1 MKTRF
6 ILGSALAA
14 VLLMWGGTGKV
25 MAQKNIDKMAAELE
39 KRDDVAINS
48 VTKRDPKTR
57 KVVKVVKSFSLKD
70 ENIGARLI
78 EAFEKDEEYAETA
91 IKDMPKGRGKAQKA
105 NFTFI
110 YKTDNEKRTYT
121 LNVKESGSVS
131 MTVIISPMKDGQEV
145 CSVVLDSEY
154 WDSFNEQMAELGNNL
169 RVQAAVRTGYMQQ
182 ILAGY
187 LQDYIQQERSHAQMA
202 QASTSSF
209 TPSFQII
216 PVTKMLYNPQ
226 SRSEYNFVPGVIG
239 LILLL
244 ICAMMTSIAI
254 VKEKEMGTMEILL
267 ASPLPPIVIVVAKLV
282 PYFVIS
288 CMNLATI
295 LLLSVFLL
303 NIPIAGSVMG
313 FIAISLLYILV
324 SLLLGLFIS
333 NCVSSQLAAM
343 LLSLLL
349 IVPTVYLS
357 GLVFPI
363 ESMPEALQN
372 ASAIIPARWYVEV
385 ARKLMIQGV
394 EMKYV
399 MHETAVL
406 ALMAVVLLGV
416 SWKLFKVRL

>member
-1 MKTRF
+1 MKQF
-6 ILGSALAA
+6 IVFVRKEFRHIFRDKRTMLI
-14 VLLMWGGTGKV
+14 LLV
-25 MAQKNIDKMAAELE
+25 MPIIMIILFGF
-39 KRDDVAINS
+39 AITTEVKDS
-48 VTKRDPKTR
+48 R
-57 KVVKVVKSFSLKD
+57 VVILDHSKD
-70 ENIGARLI
+70 EVTTRIQEHIRNNRYFTIVADVRSEQEIQKMFLENDADLAVI
-78 EAFEKDEEYAETA
+78 FSHNFSDE
-91 IKDMPKGRGKAQKA
+91 MRHSSKASIQLLA
-105 NFTFI
+105 
-110 YKTDNEKRTYT
+110 D
-121 LNVKESGSVS
+121 GSE
-131 MTVIISPMKDGQEV
+131 P
-145 CSVVLDSEY
+145 
-154 WDSFNEQMAELGNNL
+154 N
-169 RVQAAVRTGYMQQ
+169 QAAVRTGYMQQ
-182 ILAGY
+182 ILASY
-187 LQDYIQQERSHAQMA
+187 LQDYIQEERSHAQMT
-202 QASTSSF
+202 QVQVLQKDKASVSSVYSV
-209 TPSFQII
+209 PHFQII
-216 PVTKMLYNPQ
+216 PITKMLYNPQ

-303 NIPIAGSVMG
+303 DIPIAGSVIG

-357 GLVFPI
+357 GLAFPI
-363 ESMPEALQN
+363 ESMPEALQK
-372 ASAIIPARWYVEV
+372 ASAFIPARWYVEM

-406 ALMAVVLLGV
+406 VLMAVVLLGV

>member
-1 MKTRF
+1 MKDSRVV
-6 ILGSALAA
+6 ILDHS
-14 VLLMWGGTGKV
+14 
-25 MAQKNIDKMAAELE
+25 
-39 KRDDVAINS
+39 
-48 VTKRDPKTR
+48 
-57 KVVKVVKSFSLKD
+57 KD
-70 ENIGARLI
+70 EVTTRIQEHIRGNRYFTIVADVHS
-78 EAFEKDEEYAETA
+78 EKEIQKMFLENDADLAIIFSHNFSDE
-91 IKDMPKGRGKAQKA
+91 MRHSGKASIQLLA
-105 NFTFI
+105 
-110 YKTDNEKRTYT
+110 D
-121 LNVKESGSVS
+121 GSE
-131 MTVIISPMKDGQEV
+131 P
-145 CSVVLDSEY
+145 
-154 WDSFNEQMAELGNNL
+154 N
-169 RVQAAVRTGYMQQ
+169 QAAVRTGYMQQ

-303 NIPIAGSVMG
+303 DIPIAGSVMG

-357 GLVFPI
+357 GLAFPI
-363 ESMPEALQN
+363 ESMPEALQH

>member
-1 MKTRF
+1 MKQF
-6 ILGSALAA
+6 IVFVRKEFRHIFRDKRTMLI
-14 VLLMWGGTGKV
+14 LLV
-25 MAQKNIDKMAAELE
+25 MPIIMIILFGF
-39 KRDDVAINS
+39 AITTEVKDS
-48 VTKRDPKTR
+48 R
-57 KVVKVVKSFSLKD
+57 VVILDHSKD
-70 ENIGARLI
+70 EVTTRIQEHIRGNRYFTIVADVHS
-78 EAFEKDEEYAETA
+78 EKEIQQMFLENDADIAVIFSHNFSDE
-91 IKDMPKGRGKAQKA
+91 MRHSGKASIQLLA
-105 NFTFI
+105 
-110 YKTDNEKRTYT
+110 D
-121 LNVKESGSVS
+121 GSE
-131 MTVIISPMKDGQEV
+131 P
-145 CSVVLDSEY
+145 
-154 WDSFNEQMAELGNNL
+154 N
-169 RVQAAVRTGYMQQ
+169 QAAVRTGYMQQ
-182 ILAGY
+182 ILTGY
-187 LQDYIQQERSHAQMA
+187 LQDYIQQEQSHTQMA
-202 QASTSSF
+202 QASMSSV
-209 TPSFQII
+209 PSFQII
-216 PVTKMLYNPQ
+216 PITKMLYNPQ

-288 CMNLATI
+288 CINLATI
-295 LLLSVFLL
+295 LLLSVFVLD
-303 NIPIAGSVMG
+303 IPIAGSVIG
-313 FIAISLLYILV
+313 FIAISLLYVLV

-357 GLVFPI
+357 GLAFPI
-363 ESMPEALQN
+363 ESMPESLQRV
-372 ASAIIPARWYVEV
+372 SAIIPARWYVEV

-406 ALMAVVLLGV
+406 ALMAVVLLGF

>member
-1 MKTRF
+1 MKQF
-6 ILGSALAA
+6 IVFVRKEFRHIFRDKRTMLI
-14 VLLMWGGTGKV
+14 LLV
-25 MAQKNIDKMAAELE
+25 MPIIMIILFGF
-39 KRDDVAINS
+39 AITTEVKDS
-48 VTKRDPKTR
+48 R
-57 KVVKVVKSFSLKD
+57 VVILDHSKD
-70 ENIGARLI
+70 EVTTRIQEHIRNNRYFTIVADVHSEQDIQKMFLENDADLAVI
-78 EAFEKDEEYAETA
+78 FSHNFSDE
-91 IKDMPKGRGKAQKA
+91 MRHSGKASIQLLA
-105 NFTFI
+105 
-110 YKTDNEKRTYT
+110 D
-121 LNVKESGSVS
+121 GSE
-131 MTVIISPMKDGQEV
+131 P
-145 CSVVLDSEY
+145 
-154 WDSFNEQMAELGNNL
+154 N
-169 RVQAAVRTGYMQQ
+169 QAAVRTGYMQQ
-182 ILAGY
+182 ILG
-187 LQDYIQQERSHAQMA
+187 SV
-202 QASTSSF
+202 SSV
-209 TPSFQII
+209 PSFQII

-303 NIPIAGSVMG
+303 DIPIAGSVIV

-357 GLVFPI
+357 GLAFPI

-372 ASAIIPARWYVEV
+372 ASAFIPARWYVEV

>member
-1 MKTRF
+1 
-6 ILGSALAA
+6 
-14 VLLMWGGTGKV
+14 
-25 MAQKNIDKMAAELE
+25 
-39 KRDDVAINS
+39 
-48 VTKRDPKTR
+48 
-57 KVVKVVKSFSLKD
+57 
-70 ENIGARLI
+70 
-78 EAFEKDEEYAETA
+78 
-91 IKDMPKGRGKAQKA
+91 
-105 NFTFI
+105 
-110 YKTDNEKRTYT
+110 
-121 LNVKESGSVS
+121 
-131 MTVIISPMKDGQEV
+131 
-145 CSVVLDSEY
+145 
-154 WDSFNEQMAELGNNL
+154 
-169 RVQAAVRTGYMQQ
+169 
-182 ILAGY
+182 
-187 LQDYIQQERSHAQMA
+187 
-202 QASTSSF
+202 
-209 TPSFQII
+209 
-216 PVTKMLYNPQ
+216 MLYNPQ

-324 SLLLGLFIS
+324 SLLLGLLIS

-357 GLVFPI
+357 GLAFPI
-363 ESMPEALQN
+363 ESMPETLQH

>member
-1 MKTRF
+1 MGKRNIHTAF
-6 ILGSALAA
+6 IEED
-14 VLLMWGGTGKV
+14 VLLSRTGVEESMKQFIVFVRKEFRHILRDKRTMLILLV
-25 MAQKNIDKMAAELE
+25 MPIIMIILFGF
-39 KRDDVAINS
+39 AITTEVKDS
-48 VTKRDPKTR
+48 H
-57 KVVKVVKSFSLKD
+57 VVILDHSKD
-70 ENIGARLI
+70 EVTTRIQEHIRNNRYFTIVADI
-78 EAFEKDEEYAETA
+78 HSEKEIQQMFLENNADIAVIFSHNFSDE
-91 IKDMPKGRGKAQKA
+91 MRHSGKTSIQLLA
-105 NFTFI
+105 
-110 YKTDNEKRTYT
+110 D
-121 LNVKESGSVS
+121 GSE
-131 MTVIISPMKDGQEV
+131 P
-145 CSVVLDSEY
+145 
-154 WDSFNEQMAELGNNL
+154 N
-169 RVQAAVRTGYMQQ
+169 QAAVRTGYMQQ

-282 PYFVIS
+282 PYFVIF

-303 NIPIAGSVMG
+303 NIPIAGSMMG

-357 GLVFPI
+357 GLAFPI
-363 ESMPEALQN
+363 ESMPKALQRV
-372 ASAIIPARWYVEV
+372 SAIIPARWYVEV

>member
-1 MKTRF
+1 MKQF
-6 ILGSALAA
+6 IVFVRKEFRHIFRDKRTMLI
-14 VLLMWGGTGKV
+14 LLV
-25 MAQKNIDKMAAELE
+25 MPIIMIILFGF
-39 KRDDVAINS
+39 AITTEVKDS
-48 VTKRDPKTR
+48 R
-57 KVVKVVKSFSLKD
+57 VVILDHSKD
-70 ENIGARLI
+70 EVTTRIQEHIRNNRYFTIVADVRSEQEIQKMFLENDADI
-78 EAFEKDEEYAETA
+78 AVIFSHNFSDE
-91 IKDMPKGRGKAQKA
+91 MRHSGKASIQLLA
-105 NFTFI
+105 
-110 YKTDNEKRTYT
+110 D
-121 LNVKESGSVS
+121 GSE
-131 MTVIISPMKDGQEV
+131 P
-145 CSVVLDSEY
+145 
-154 WDSFNEQMAELGNNL
+154 N
-169 RVQAAVRTGYMQQ
+169 QAAVRTGYMQQ

-187 LQDYIQQERSHAQMA
+187 LQDYIQQERSHAPMA
-202 QASTSSF
+202 QPSVSSVYSV
-209 TPSFQII
+209 PNFQII

-303 NIPIAGSVMG
+303 NIPIAGSVIG

-357 GLVFPI
+357 GLAFPI
-363 ESMPEALQN
+363 ESMPEALQK
-372 ASAIIPARWYVEV
+372 ASAFIPARWYVEV

>member
-1 MKTRF
+1 MGKRNIHTAF
-6 ILGSALAA
+6 IEED
-14 VLLMWGGTGKV
+14 VLLSRTGVEESMKQFIVFVRKEFRHIFRDKRTMLILLV
-25 MAQKNIDKMAAELE
+25 MPIIMIILFGF
-39 KRDDVAINS
+39 AITTEVKDS
-48 VTKRDPKTR
+48 H
-57 KVVKVVKSFSLKD
+57 VVILDHSKD
-70 ENIGARLI
+70 EVTTRIQEHIRNNRYFTIVADVHS
-78 EAFEKDEEYAETA
+78 EKEIQQMFLENNADIAVIFSHNFSDE
-91 IKDMPKGRGKAQKA
+91 MRHSGKTSIQLLA
-105 NFTFI
+105 
-110 YKTDNEKRTYT
+110 D
-121 LNVKESGSVS
+121 GSE
-131 MTVIISPMKDGQEV
+131 P
-145 CSVVLDSEY
+145 
-154 WDSFNEQMAELGNNL
+154 N
-169 RVQAAVRTGYMQQ
+169 QAAVRTGYMQQ

-303 NIPIAGSVMG
+303 NIPIAGSMMG

-357 GLVFPI
+357 GLAFPI
-363 ESMPEALQN
+363 ESMPKALQRV
-372 ASAIIPARWYVEV
+372 SAIIPARWYVEV

>member
-1 MKTRF
+1 MKQF
-6 ILGSALAA
+6 IVFVRKEFRHIFRDKRTMLI
-14 VLLMWGGTGKV
+14 LLV
-25 MAQKNIDKMAAELE
+25 MPIIMIILFGF
-39 KRDDVAINS
+39 AITTEVKDS
-48 VTKRDPKTR
+48 R
-57 KVVKVVKSFSLKD
+57 VVILDHSKD
-70 ENIGARLI
+70 EVTTRIQEHIRNNRYFTIVADVHS
-78 EAFEKDEEYAETA
+78 EKEVQQMFLENNADLAVIFSHNFSDE
-91 IKDMPKGRGKAQKA
+91 MRHSGKASVQLLA
-105 NFTFI
+105 
-110 YKTDNEKRTYT
+110 D
-121 LNVKESGSVS
+121 GSE
-131 MTVIISPMKDGQEV
+131 P
-145 CSVVLDSEY
+145 
-154 WDSFNEQMAELGNNL
+154 N
-169 RVQAAVRTGYMQQ
+169 QAAVRTGYMQQ

-357 GLVFPI
+357 GLAFPI
-363 ESMPEALQN
+363 ESMPEALQH
-372 ASAIIPARWYVEV
+372 ASAIIPARWYVEM

>member
-1 MKTRF
+1 MKQF
-6 ILGSALAA
+6 IVFVRKEFRHIFRDKRTMLI
-14 VLLMWGGTGKV
+14 LLV
-25 MAQKNIDKMAAELE
+25 MPIIIIILFGF
-39 KRDDVAINS
+39 AITTEVKDS
-48 VTKRDPKTR
+48 R
-57 KVVKVVKSFSLKD
+57 VVILDHSKD
-70 ENIGARLI
+70 EVTTRIQEHIRNNRYFTIVADVHS
-78 EAFEKDEEYAETA
+78 EKEIQQMFLENNADLAVIFSYNFSDE
-91 IKDMPKGRGKAQKA
+91 MRHSGKASIQLLA
-105 NFTFI
+105 
-110 YKTDNEKRTYT
+110 D
-121 LNVKESGSVS
+121 GSE
-131 MTVIISPMKDGQEV
+131 P
-145 CSVVLDSEY
+145 
-154 WDSFNEQMAELGNNL
+154 N
-169 RVQAAVRTGYMQQ
+169 QAAVRTGYMQQ

-202 QASTSSF
+202 QASTSRF

-357 GLVFPI
+357 GLAFPI
-363 ESMPEALQN
+363 ESMPEALQH

-385 ARKLMIQGV
+385 ARKLMIQRV

>member
-1 MKTRF
+1 MGKRNIHTAF
-6 ILGSALAA
+6 IEED
-14 VLLMWGGTGKV
+14 VLLSRTGVEESMKQFIVFVRKEFRHIFRDKRTMLILLV
-25 MAQKNIDKMAAELE
+25 MPIIMIILFGF
-39 KRDDVAINS
+39 AITTEVKDS
-48 VTKRDPKTR
+48 H
-57 KVVKVVKSFSLKD
+57 VVILDHSKD
-70 ENIGARLI
+70 EVTTRIQEHIRNNRYFTIVADVHS
-78 EAFEKDEEYAETA
+78 EKEIQQMFLENNADIAVIFSHNFSDE
-91 IKDMPKGRGKAQKA
+91 MRHSGKTSIQLLA
-105 NFTFI
+105 
-110 YKTDNEKRTYT
+110 D
-121 LNVKESGSVS
+121 GSE
-131 MTVIISPMKDGQEV
+131 P
-145 CSVVLDSEY
+145 
-154 WDSFNEQMAELGNNL
+154 N
-169 RVQAAVRTGYMQQ
+169 QAAVRTGYMQQ

-282 PYFVIS
+282 PYF
-288 CMNLATI
+288 
-295 LLLSVFLL
+295 
-303 NIPIAGSVMG
+303 
-313 FIAISLLYILV
+313 AISLLYILV

-357 GLVFPI
+357 GLAFPI
-363 ESMPEALQN
+363 ESMPKALQRV
-372 ASAIIPARWYVEV
+372 SAIIPARWYVEV